1 MRIVRMNHVPVCNGP
16 FDCFILVSITDGE
29 RGTAVPQ
36 SPIPIGRRTS
46 TSARTGSC
54 RTWPPWPSSALLARP
69 PDRARKASVT
79 APVRV
84 ADLIDQL
91 RITGTVLTYDPG
103 TRTIRAG
110 DEIAVAV
117 TSGRRA

>member
-1 MRIVRMNHVPVCNGP
+1 VPP
-16 FDCFILVSITDGE
+16 
-29 RGTAVPQ
+29 
-36 SPIPIGRRTS
+36 SPILIGRRTS
-46 TSARTGSC
+46 TSARTGSS
-54 RTWPPWPSSALLARP
+54 PHLAALAILCASRETP
-69 PDRARKASVT
+69 ERAPKASVT
-79 APVRV
+79 APARV

-91 RITGTVLTYDPG
+91 RVTGTVLTYDPG